1 MHRGREGV
9 NDLCRFTRVSSSC
22 HRPRKA
28 QTSEAPNAREAGGSK
43 GIFLIWSPDPNLP
56 TQEPGVAVIETLHQ
70 KRGKLDR
77 PMHCSGQPGG
87 GGIST
92 WPMVL
97 SQTHSTQ
104 GVPSI
109 PPDTQESESRGQAE
123 QLPGLCRAQV

>member
-77 PMHCSGQPGG
+77 PMFRKTG
-87 GGIST
+87 
-92 WPMVL
+92 
-97 SQTHSTQ
+97 
-104 GVPSI
+104 
-109 PPDTQESESRGQAE
+109 D
-123 QLPGLCRAQV
+123 